1 MPDLFARNKDQA
13 ARRMAANEG
22 VLVVGLGRFGRSLA
36 LELVSCGVE
45 VLGIDADPQ
54 IVQDNSVLLTH
65 CVRADSTSEEALR
78 QLGVDEFER
87 AVVAIGTHLE
97 ASLLTASLLKNLG
110 VGNIWAK
117 AISEAHGRIL
127 EQLGIEHVVYPEH
140 EMGRRVAHLVKGRM
154 MDFIQFEPDYAMVK
168 TDPPA
173 MLLGKPLSQTGVRRA
188 HGVTVVGV
196 RQPNGPFTHATG
208 DTVLQAGDT
217 IIVSGL
223 PNDVEKFSEIR

>member
-1 MPDLFARNKDQA
+1 VPDLFSRKDDTG
-13 ARRMAANEG
+13 RRASVNDG

-36 LELVSCGVE
+36 LELASCGVE
-45 VLGIDADPQ
+45 VLGIDEDPQ
-54 IVQDNSVLLTH
+54 IVQDLSVSLTH

-78 QLGVDEFER
+78 QLGVEEFDR

-97 ASLLTASLLKNLG
+97 ASLLTASLLRNLG
-110 VGNIWAK
+110 VGTIWAK

-154 MDFIQFEPDYAMVK
+154 LDFIQFEPDYAMVK

-173 MLLGKPLSQTGVRRA
+173 MLLGTPLSSTGVRRK

-196 RQPNGPFTHATG
+196 RKPDGPFTHATG
-208 DTVLQAGDT
+208 DTVLHPGDT

-223 PNDVEKFSEIR
+223 PNDVEKFSDIR